1 MRPSK
6 PFVSWEARF
15 PADFWGDRGTLAV
28 DRAHGLGEV
37 DDDGNRDPFFR
48 RYRYVCRCGKAG
60 AWRDSV
66 QLARGEHAVHR
77 LDDQEA
83 A

>member
-1 MRPSK
+1 MMPLI
-6 PFVSWEARF
+6 V
-15 PADFWGDRGTLAV
+15 V
-28 DRAHGLGEV
+28 DRRHALGEI

-66 QLARGEHAVHR
+66 MLARGEHAVHR
-77 LDDQEA
+77 HDPRGTT
-83 A
+83 